1 MINDYSFLN
10 LPLLGIATVN
20 LESATGSNDRR
31 NQDPELGVR
40 ELMET
45 ITLSCRRCLIIHTIC
60 GVLEVIVVDK
70 HGAAACKTTF
80 PRLSPADLSL

>member
-31 NQDPELGVR
+31 NQLGVR

-45 ITLSCRRCLIIHTIC
+45 IRCH
-60 GVLEVIVVDK
+60 V
-70 HGAAACKTTF
+70 
-80 PRLSPADLSL
+80 ADA